1 MDVAT
6 SNKMRG
12 IEIGAGLFAPVAPE
26 DFYEAVLDV
35 RGFPAWAPGVRRVEV
50 LSEEGGAGML
60 SEWEVSFLGLKR
72 RVLSVLEEAEAPCR
86 LRWTYAGP
94 VEGWGGCHIEPV
106 GEGTLVLFETALSPT
121 DPFLA
126 TLARGGP
133 ARDAARGQL
142 KRALSRLG
150 RLVAGDD
157 ARVSVGT
164 HSVGT
169 RRPAQPSSAAS
180 IPSKI

>member
-1 MDVAT
+1 MYVAT

-12 IEIGAGLFAPVAPE
+12 IAVGAGIFAPVAPE

-50 LSEEGGAGML
+50 LGGEGGAGML
-60 SEWEVSFLGLKR
+60 SEWEISFLGFKR
-72 RVLSVLEEAEAPCR
+72 HVRSVLEEAEVPYR

-94 VEGWGGCHIEPV
+94 IEGWGGCQIEPV
-106 GEGTLVLFETALSPT
+106 GEGALALFETAFSPA
-121 DPFLA
+121 DPLLA
-126 TLARGGP
+126 ALARGGP

-142 KRALSRLG
+142 KLALSRLG
-150 RLVAGDD
+150 RLVAGDE

-164 HSVGT
+164 HPVGDQK
-169 RRPAQPSSAAS
+169 PAQLSSVV
-180 IPSKI
+180 ILDVP